1 MCKAQQDPSP
11 SIHTIQEVK
20 VDSHVKTGIKDT
32 RYLGSKLLAAKV
44 LALLLLLLLLRGIK
58 HKTGYTCTL

>member
-11 SIHTIQEVK
+11 SIHTIQGVK

-44 LALLLLLLLLRGIK
+44 FAL
-58 HKTGYTCTL
+58 